1 MLVACS
7 TCVRLL
13 QSRVTSSSTT
23 VNSWV
28 ILFYFCFFIFLIA
41 CFVLLM
47 LLLLLLASLWMCAF
61 KFVVVVIFF
70 SVSIFVFVPR
80 RKCRFHFNVDGGIV
94 KLQSSAGQKFN
105 FSYFRTVYKFELCQG
120 TLAVIRGL
128 FIILY
133 ISSLFH

>member
-1 MLVACS
+1 ML
-7 TCVRLL
+7 
-13 QSRVTSSSTT
+13 SSS
-23 VNSWV
+23 
-28 ILFYFCFFIFLIA
+28 
-41 CFVLLM
+41 
-47 LLLLLLASLWMCAF
+47 LLLSF
-61 KFVVVVIFF
+61 FF
-70 SVSIFVFVPR
+70 SVCIFVFVPR

>member
-23 VNSWV
+23 VNSWM
-28 ILFYFCFFIFLIA
+28 ILFLFFYFFDCLF
-41 CFVLLM
+41 C
-47 LLLLLLASLWMCAF
+47 
-61 KFVVVVIFF
+61 FVVVVVVGQFVDVCFQVRCCCHFFF
-70 SVSIFVFVPR
+70 SVCIFVFVPR